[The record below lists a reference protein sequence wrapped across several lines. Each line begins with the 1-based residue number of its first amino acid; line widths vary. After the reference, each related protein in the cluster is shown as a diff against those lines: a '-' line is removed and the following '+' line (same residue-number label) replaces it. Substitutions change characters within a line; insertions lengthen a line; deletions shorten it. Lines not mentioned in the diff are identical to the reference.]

1 VFLILLLF
9 FSFLLLLTK
18 FSANFQPNLM
28 IYGDMNVVIILI
40 APTIGSRKELVTPTS
55 VRPFATTSANAPPE
69 EDKLIPA
76 LSEVNLMKR

>member
-1 VFLILLLF
+1 
-9 FSFLLLLTK
+9 
-18 FSANFQPNLM
+18 
-28 IYGDMNVVIILI
+28 MNVVIILI